1 MLISK
6 FFAELLGTF
15 VFLSVIITSVDS
27 HNLFE
32 SSNAWIKIGLALSVS
47 ILAFGMISGGHFNPA
62 VSLMFYANNQLPLED
77 FIVYVIAQ
85 LLGALGAFVYFR
97 MIQNKNL

>member
-27 HNLFE
+27 HNLFTN
-32 SSNAWIKIGLALSVS
+32 SSAWIKIGLALSVS

-62 VSLMFYANNQLPLED
+62 VSLMFYANNQLPIED

-97 MIQNKNL
+97 MIQ

>member
-27 HNLFE
+27 HNLFI
-32 SSNAWIKIGLALSVS
+32 SSSAWIKIGLALSIT
-47 ILAFGMISGGHFNPA
+47 ILAFGIVSGGHFNPA
-62 VSLMFYANNQLPLED
+62 VSLMFYANNQLSLTD
-77 FIVYVIAQ
+77 FMVYITAQ
-85 LLGALGAFVYFR
+85 FLGAIIAYLYFN
-97 MIQNKNL
+97 IIKKKLI